1 MVHLM
6 MHLIVNLMVALII
19 DLMVVNLKVAL
30 ISGAAV
36 NLTVS
41 EISVLLSISNL
52 EFKMALKKNKIW
64 PINITSS
71 TQIPVCTLLISV
83 MFRSIG

>member
-1 MVHLM
+1 MV
-6 MHLIVNLMVALII
+6 
-19 DLMVVNLKVAL
+19 DLVVNLKVAL
-30 ISGAAV
+30 IAGAAV

-52 EFKMALKKNKIW
+52 DFKMTLKNRIW

-71 TQIPVCTLLISV
+71 TQIPVCTLLVSV

>member
-1 MVHLM
+1 MV
-6 MHLIVNLMVALII
+6 
-19 DLMVVNLKVAL
+19 DLVVNLKVAL
-30 ISGAAV
+30 IAGAAG

-52 EFKMALKKNKIW
+52 DFKMTLKNKIW

-71 TQIPVCTLLISV
+71 TQIPV
-83 MFRSIG
+83 

>member
-1 MVHLM
+1 MV
-6 MHLIVNLMVALII
+6 
-19 DLMVVNLKVAL
+19 DLVVNLKVAL
-30 ISGAAV
+30 IAGAAV

-52 EFKMALKKNKIW
+52 DFKMTLKNKIW

-71 TQIPVCTLLISV
+71 TQIPVCTLLVSV

>member
-1 MVHLM
+1 M
-6 MHLIVNLMVALII
+6 
-19 DLMVVNLKVAL
+19 DLVVNLKVAL
-30 ISGAAV
+30 IVGAAV

-52 EFKMALKKNKIW
+52 DFKMTLTNKIW